1 MAVERYW
8 RCFASPEGTA
18 VLGIVLALV
27 ILWVVLGVIGVV
39 VKGLFWLLIVAL
51 VLFLITLVL
60 GGVGLRGRRPTR

>member
-1 MAVERYW
+1 M
-8 RCFASPEGTA
+8 
-18 VLGIVLALV
+18 LGIVLALV